1 MDYNTRSKQNGLLS
15 KIFEATSIQ
24 NNIINCVALQLVN
37 NKKCIPKKRTLGNPL
52 KQGALPFLLVRW
64 PPRSRLPPMLQV
76 AAVRE
81 GHWGRWVPRRSAK
94 GLTAEMSNKL
104 TSSSYL
110 RPTFI
115 LQTAQPLSIAALRS
129 VQTQKVCCRRPS
141 AGPRPGERSPESLS
155 HHHGHRPVHAGIKEE
170 KQTQAQVP
178 KGAPNGWSLG
188 FHPGRFPLPRSTPGT
203 GEAEAKN
210 GGGALHSAP
219 ATWPETERLSTATAR
234 ALPACPGLG
243 HREAGVGTERG
254 AENPRRRP
262 GRVRDPE
269 WWWGYDDRHR
279 SF

>member
-15 KIFEATSIQ
+15 KFLEATSIQ

-37 NKKCIPKKRTLGNPL
+37 NKKFIPQKRTLGTPL

-64 PPRSRLPPMLQV
+64 PPGSRLPPMLQV
-76 AAVRE
+76 PAVRE

-94 GLTAEMSNKL
+94 GPTAEMSNKL

-115 LQTAQPLSIAALRS
+115 LQTAHPLSVAALRS

-141 AGPRPGERSPESLS
+141 AGPGPGGRPPESLS
-155 HHHGHRPVHAGIKEE
+155 HHHGHRPVRAGIKEE
-170 KQTQAQVP
+170 KQMQAQAP

-188 FHPGRFPLPRSTPGT
+188 FHPGRFPLPRSTLGT
-203 GEAEAKN
+203 GEAEARN
-210 GGGALHSAP
+210 GGGPFTQHLQPGQRPNCSQRPRPEHSRP
-219 ATWPETERLSTATAR
+219 AR
-234 ALPACPGLG
+234 ASDTVRPVWAL
-243 HREAGVGTERG
+243 RG
-254 AENPRRRP
+254 AQRTP
-262 GRVRDPE
+262 GGAQGACE
-269 WWWGYDDRHR
+269 ILSGGGGTTIRHR